1 MLLGCIADD
10 FTGGT
15 DLASTLAAG
24 GMRTVQTIGVPD
36 TAIDNADALV
46 IALKSRT
53 APREQ
58 AVAESLSA
66 LRWLQAQGCQQFLFK
81 YCSTFDSTPLGNIG
95 PVVDALMAAL
105 DTKFTIACPA
115 YPENKRTVYL
125 GHLFVGNQL
134 LSESS
139 MKNHPLTPMTDANLV
154 RVLQPQTQHRVGLI
168 SHDIVSTG
176 AAAIKAANSAALAA
190 GFGIAIIDALT
201 DADLHAIGHACA
213 DLRLITGGSGIAT
226 GLPHNFRRKGMMQTH
241 AADTAVPRIDGP
253 AAIIAGSCSAATNAQ
268 VGHWLKK
275 RDGFRIDIHRL
286 LTGEDVVSEALDW
299 TRQQSPQNPPLVYA
313 TATPDEVRAVQTLAG
328 AEHAGLQIENA
339 LAEIAYGLA
348 QAGTRKF
355 VIAGGETS
363 GAIVKRLGIHALRIG
378 PAIDPGVP
386 WTYSMERQPLALALK
401 SGNFGSVDFF
411 EKALMTL
418 Q

>member
-190 GFGIAIIDALT
+190 GFGIAIIDALM

-286 LTGEDVVSEALDW
+286 LAGEDVVSEALDW

>member
-286 LTGEDVVSEALDW
+286 LAGEDVVSEALDW

>member
-66 LRWLQAQGCQQFLFK
+66 LRWLQAQGCQQFFFK

-190 GFGIAIIDALT
+190 GFGIAIIDALM